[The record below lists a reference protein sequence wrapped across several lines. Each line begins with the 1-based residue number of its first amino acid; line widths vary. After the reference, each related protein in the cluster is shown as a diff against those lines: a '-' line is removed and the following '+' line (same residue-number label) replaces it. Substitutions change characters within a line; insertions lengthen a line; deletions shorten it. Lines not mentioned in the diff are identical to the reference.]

1 MLPQCMVEV
10 AQQQTDALPGVP
22 RRQLVVVRN
31 AGRCRAAQGHRV
43 PLGISFLIQYQLP
56 DIAPSSRTPMRIPN
70 RPRRIRHPLLLLS
83 TLLALAGCH
92 RDPPSPAARPALTV
106 TVTSGQP
113 ATVPLELLAT
123 GDIVGWQE
131 AVIAPEIGGYR
142 VEDVLV
148 DAGDRVRKGQEL
160 VRLSTALLA
169 AEVAS
174 RAAALRQAE
183 ADERNTAAS
192 LRRGEAIVAS
202 GALSAA
208 DLDRLQA
215 AEAAAAAR
223 VEAARAEH
231 DAARTR
237 LGLAHIRAPDDG
249 VITSR
254 QAAVGQVVQVG
265 TELLRFLRRGR
276 LEWRAEVP
284 EGKLGLV
291 AAGQRASIVTPDG
304 RTLAGTVRRLGP
316 RVQAGDRSAIAFVD
330 LQSVADVV
338 SGMFASGRIHLG
350 ERSGLMVPTAAVVN
364 QDGYSYV
371 FVLGHESR
379 VARRP
384 VKTGTRIGER
394 IEITAGLG
402 PAERIVDR
410 GAGLLKDGDLV
421 RVVAAAP

>member
-1 MLPQCMVEV
+1 
-10 AQQQTDALPGVP
+10 
-22 RRQLVVVRN
+22 
-31 AGRCRAAQGHRV
+31 
-43 PLGISFLIQYQLP
+43 
-56 DIAPSSRTPMRIPN
+56 MRIPN
-70 RPRRIRHPLLLLS
+70 GPCRIHYTAPLLV

-92 RDPPSPAARPALTV
+92 GDPPAPAARPALTV
-106 TVTSGQP
+106 TATTGRP

-169 AEVAS
+169 AEADS

-183 ADERNTAAS
+183 AEAGNAAAA
-192 LRRGEAIVAS
+192 LRRGSAIVAS
-202 GALSAA
+202 GALSVA
-208 DLDRLQA
+208 DLERLQA
-215 AEAAAAAR
+215 TEAAAAAR

-249 VITSR
+249 VVTSR

-276 LEWRAEVP
+276 LEWRAAIP
-284 EGKLGLV
+284 EGQLGLV
-291 AAGQRASIVTPDG
+291 AAGQRASITTPEG
-304 RTLAGTVRRLGP
+304 RVLAGTVRRVGP
-316 RVQAGDRSAIAFVD
+316 RVQASDRSAIAYVD
-330 LQSVADVV
+330 LESAAGVV
-338 SGMFASGRIHLG
+338 SGMFASGRLHLG
-350 ERSGLMVPTAAVVN
+350 ERRGLVVPTAAVVN
-364 QDGYSYV
+364 QDGYSYL
-371 FVLGHESR
+371 FVLGRERR
-379 VARRP
+379 VQRRL

-402 PAERIVDR
+402 PGERLVDR
-410 GAGLLKDGDLV
+410 GAGLLKDGDVV
-421 RVVAAAP
+421 RVVASAP